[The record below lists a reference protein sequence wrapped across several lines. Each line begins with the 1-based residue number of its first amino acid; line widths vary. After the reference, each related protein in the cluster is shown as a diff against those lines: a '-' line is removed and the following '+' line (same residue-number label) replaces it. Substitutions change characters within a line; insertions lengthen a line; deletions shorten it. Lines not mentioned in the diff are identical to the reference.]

1 VLRRTP
7 LCKLSQNPREISIF
21 ALRLFP
27 QFARDFACHRKN
39 ARFSRV
45 FGDFRRGAVT
55 LHQELNGIT
64 HGS

>member
-1 VLRRTP
+1 
-7 LCKLSQNPREISIF
+7 LSQKLRQISFF
-21 ALRLFP
+21 ALRLSR

-45 FGDFRRGAVT
+45 FGDFLRGAVT

-64 HGS
+64 HIS